1 MSHPEKIVK
10 SGGFFFFLVYKGYK
24 EQTSLLQHRRVSGP
38 LDKNESN
45 YHTYLLMLLCSEV
58 DHLLGGAWV
67 DRDSVP
73 LFH

>member
-1 MSHPEKIVK
+1 MLRVE
-10 SGGFFFFLVYKGYK
+10 GFSVYKGYK
-24 EQTSLLQHRRVSGP
+24 ELTSLLQREREERRVSGP
-38 LDKNESN
+38 VDKNESN

-58 DHLLGGAWV
+58 DHSLGGAWV